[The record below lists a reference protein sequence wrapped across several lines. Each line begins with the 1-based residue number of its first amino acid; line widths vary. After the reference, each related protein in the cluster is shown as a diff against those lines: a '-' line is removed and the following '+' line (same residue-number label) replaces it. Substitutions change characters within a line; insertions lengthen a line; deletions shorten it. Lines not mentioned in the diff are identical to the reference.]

1 MFPEFSCFLVFFG
14 FSQLDGWLG
23 GFGWVPEY
31 AFFSRPFGAPIHK
44 LGHYMIYGFF
54 LKIRCKAMVQL
65 IQNDRFISQLEVTK
79 QPFKGS
85 RELTTPSQKGHN
97 RRIAMVNLFFFL
109 VVEADVSAY
118 EELLPL
124 GLFSG
129 VTTNPA
135 TLGLGSWV
143 TLNNRQDK
151 GQRGY
156 VSFLWKI
163 RHHIL
168 IIALDFV
175 L

>member
-1 MFPEFSCFLVFFG
+1 M
-14 FSQLDGWLG
+14 
-23 GFGWVPEY
+23 
-31 AFFSRPFGAPIHK
+31 
-44 LGHYMIYGFF
+44 
-54 LKIRCKAMVQL
+54 
-65 IQNDRFISQLEVTK
+65 
-79 QPFKGS
+79 
-85 RELTTPSQKGHN
+85 
-97 RRIAMVNLFFFL
+97 
-109 VVEADVSAY
+109 SAY

-129 VTTNPA
+129 VTTNPG

-156 VSFLWKI
+156 VSFLWRGKI

-168 IIALDFV
+168 IITLYFV